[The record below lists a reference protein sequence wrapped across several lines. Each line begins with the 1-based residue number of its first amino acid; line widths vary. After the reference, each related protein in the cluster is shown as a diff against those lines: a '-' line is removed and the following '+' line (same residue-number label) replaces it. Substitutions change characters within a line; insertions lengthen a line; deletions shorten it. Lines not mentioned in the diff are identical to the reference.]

1 MTNAKN
7 LHDVSATYFFIIAF
21 IYVFAAL
28 SFRNNFMV
36 DYSTVAMRILD
47 IPFAMVSLMYGASTL
62 YLQIG
67 SNNEEDANPWVMVIF
82 AISIL
87 LFAFVVFLNFAFP
100 SQL

>member
-7 LHDVSATYFFIIAF
+7 LHDVSAIYFFIIAF

-28 SFRNNFMV
+28 AFRNNFII
-36 DYSTVAMRILD
+36 DYATVAMRILD

-62 YLQIG
+62 YIQIG
-67 SNNEEDANPWVMVIF
+67 SDDEETTNPWVMVIF